1 MFDSWAALLPMRDGE
16 VALVLPGLT
25 GEGGPLPLC
34 SVPAFTG
41 DLDEVLARVGDLH
54 KADL

>member
-1 MFDSWAALLPMRDGE
+1 MRDGE